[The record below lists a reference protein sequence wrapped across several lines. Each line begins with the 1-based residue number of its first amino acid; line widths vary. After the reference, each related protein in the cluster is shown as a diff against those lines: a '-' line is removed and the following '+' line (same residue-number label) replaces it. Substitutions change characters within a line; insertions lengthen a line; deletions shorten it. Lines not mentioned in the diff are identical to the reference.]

1 MADSRG
7 AGHTTQN
14 RHPDSTGRA
23 EPPPATGRPNTT
35 DRKSNVTMIRGKL
48 ARLDGESSNSL
59 FDALDEWERHLRAI
73 ETSNTITQD
82 NNPGCGDEHFG
93 T

>member
-1 MADSRG
+1 MARF
-7 AGHTTQN
+7 
-14 RHPDSTGRA
+14 
-23 EPPPATGRPNTT
+23 
-35 DRKSNVTMIRGKL
+35 
-48 ARLDGESSNSL
+48 DGESSNSL
-59 FDALDEWERHLRAI
+59 FDTLDEWERHLRAI